1 MGLYFYQVSWH
12 TANNH
17 LHLLLL
23 FRWRECGLV
32 RLLALM
38 LMPFW
43 MTGLQGMEAAVAQH
57 HAGVVVVDSI
67 AALMRAEFGAKGQ
80 VVERQELLG
89 SQASV
94 LKHLAESF
102 RLPVVVTN
110 QVGSASVCLG
120 PISAW

>member
-1 MGLYFYQVSWH
+1 
-12 TANNH
+12 
-17 LHLLLL
+17 
-23 FRWRECGLV
+23 
-32 RLLALM
+32 
-38 LMPFW
+38 
-43 MTGLQGMEAAVAQH
+43 MEAAVAQH
-57 HAGVVVVDSI
+57 HAAVVVVDSI

-110 QVGSASVCLG
+110 QVWSAARCRGPVVVMLAAAWCVCCH
-120 PISAW
+120 PITAAAG